1 MCGIVGFSGK
11 GNIEILK
18 KMNNEI
24 LHRGPDEEGFYQD
37 KYINLGSRRLSIIDI
52 LSGKQPIH
60 NETKNIWMVW
70 NGEIYN
76 FNELR
81 KELVKKGHLFYTDH
95 SDSEVIV
102 HLYEEYG
109 KDFVNKINGMFSIAI
124 WDLRKKELLLI
135 RDRMGQKPLFYSI
148 INGEIVFSSEI
159 KGILNYPQY
168 EKKPNFE
175 ALNHYFTFKN
185 IPAPFTPFKN
195 IYSLFPGEILV
206 FDVEKKREKHF
217 KYWEINFSMSNND
230 DLEEITYNIKTLF
243 EDAVKKRMIS
253 DVPIGAYL
261 SGGLDSSS
269 VVSIMAR
276 YSNSKVKTF
285 SLGYTTYLEHKN
297 QDIIAAREMS
307 KILGTEHYEYFM
319 SPKELIEDIPKILK
333 SFDSPFSGAISTY
346 FLTKLISKHVKV
358 ALSGD
363 GADELFGSYL
373 APRLSQPLY
382 YFERIYTK
390 IKSGY
395 KLSEKDIKN
404 LKPFENNLEFL
415 EKLYLKS
422 KGNLE
427 KWKYEIL
434 LFKDEEKKE
443 LLNSDIFE
451 YDKFNSF
458 DLLKEDVRNLK
469 ALDPLNKVLE
479 LEWKTLLPDQV
490 LAFVDFLSMAH
501 SVEVRSPFLDYRLVE
516 YVASLPGNM
525 KIKDGNIKDILKK
538 SLKGILPDRI
548 INRKKE
554 GFVLPIFWWLKKELK
569 PFIFEI
575 LSEDELK
582 NSVFD
587 FEYVKNLLDNYY
599 SNENNNFKLAAKI
612 WNIVSFKIWWDLYF
626 K

>member
-11 GNIEILK
+11 MDKETLK
-18 KMNNEI
+18 KMNDEI
-24 LHRGPDEEGFYQD
+24 FHRGPDEEGFYQD
-37 KYINLGSRRLSIIDI
+37 EYMNLGSRRLSIIDI
-52 LSGKQPIH
+52 FSGNQPIH
-60 NETKNIWMVW
+60 NETKDIWMVW

-81 KELVKKGHLFYTDH
+81 EELIKKGHYFYTDH
-95 SDSEVIV
+95 SDSEVII

-109 KDFVNKINGMFSIAI
+109 IDFVRKVNGMFAIAL
-124 WDLRKKELLLI
+124 WDLKKKELILI

-148 INGEIVFSSEI
+148 IDGQIVFSSEI
-159 KGILNYPQY
+159 KGILKYPKY
-168 EKKPNFE
+168 KKEPNFE

-185 IPAPFTPFKN
+185 IPAPFTPFKD
-195 IYSLFPGEILV
+195 IYSLFPGELLIYNV
-206 FDVEKKREKHF
+206 KKKEKKHV
-217 KYWEINFSMSNND
+217 KYWEINFAKKNND
-230 DLEEITYNIKTLF
+230 NIEEIKHNIRNIF

-269 VVSIMAR
+269 VVSIMSR
-276 YSNSKVKTF
+276 YSKSKVKTF
-285 SLGYTTYLEHKN
+285 SLGYTTYLEHKE
-297 QDIIAAREMS
+297 QDIIAAQEMS
-307 KILGTEHYEYFM
+307 KLLGTEHYEYFM
-319 SPKELIEDIPKILK
+319 SPEDLIEEIPAVLK
-333 SFDSPFSGAISTY
+333 SFDAPFSGAISTF

-382 YFERIYTK
+382 YFEKIYAK
-390 IKSGY
+390 IKSG
-395 KLSEKDIKN
+395 KNLSETDIQN
-404 LKPFENNLEFL
+404 LKPFEDNLEFL

-422 KGNLE
+422 NGDLK

-434 LFKDEEKKE
+434 LFKDNEKKE
-443 LLNSDIFE
+443 LLNKKIFNYE
-451 YDKFNSF
+451 NFNSF
-458 DLLKEDVRNLK
+458 DLLKKDIKNLK

-516 YVASLPGNM
+516 YVASLPGNI
-525 KIKDGNIKDILKK
+525 KIKNGNIKYILKK
-538 SLKGILPDRI
+538 SLKGILPERI

-554 GFVLPIFWWLKKELK
+554 GFVLPVFWWLKKELK
-569 PFIFEI
+569 PFILEN
-575 LSEDELK
+575 LSEYELR

-587 FEYVKNLLDNYY
+587 FKYVKKLLDNYY
-599 SNENNNFKLAAKI
+599 NSEKNDFKLAAKI

-626 K
+626 